1 MPAKCPHCKGF
12 VTSVH
17 IEEVE
22 GTVNLQPRWR
32 CLTYS
37 CCLCATVLG
46 VQIDPVALRTETV
59 EGVIQRI
66 QGLPQ

>member
-1 MPAKCPHCKGF
+1 MMGKCPYCKGA

-22 GTVNLQPRWR
+22 GTINLQPRWR

-37 CCLCATVLG
+37 CSLCNTVIG

-59 EGVIQRI
+59 EGIVQRL
-66 QGLPQ
+66 QG